1 MTNRI
6 LLSLLFLALL
16 LSACPKQIAPVDSR
30 SVEVKAKEWS
40 AQETAER
47 DLNQLPEYA
56 FAELNYFALVL
67 SKIQNEWYSNQELQP
82 EQALAA
88 ALASLPAT
96 TEGVA
101 AELDADR
108 GEVVVVVG
116 DEEFRRARADRAS
129 WPDLLATLQE
139 VAQFLDARL
148 DPEVGRESI
157 EFALVQGLVGSL
169 DQHSAFYPPSML
181 NSVDG
186 QDVSGEAGITVVQ
199 EAEGLRIVRVD
210 EGGPAAEAGVSLGAA
225 LTTVDGQDLS
235 GLSLEKLAGLLRGPT
250 GSTVTLGLMTNG
262 AASEATVKRARIVVP
277 STVATRLRAF
287 GVVKV
292 GGFLGRNTDDE
303 VRQIL
308 QRWLEPESG
317 DEPLGGVV
325 VDLRGNPGGYLSE
338 AFEIADLFV
347 AGGPLFSLGTRGSGE
362 ESTQARRF
370 GTKWEGPLVVLV
382 NEETRSGAEVIA
394 GALQAQGSG
403 LVVGRRTNGSGA
415 VRNVFDRGL
424 GGAHLVLTIGQ
435 MMVEGKTL
443 EGRGIWP
450 DVELRPI
457 RPNDLPAEAGM
468 STASAALHP
477 IWRPPEWTSESPPGP
492 LPPRW
497 SFECLECFDADA
509 NAWPPSPEDIL
520 ADPEIL
526 AAITLL
532 TTRCTTSSK
541 LRECL
546 KAGAATALY
555 PVLGEPDVR

>member
-1 MTNRI
+1 MNR
-6 LLSLLFLALL
+6 SLLFFLALALL

-30 SVEVKAKEWS
+30 SAEVKVKEWL
-40 AQETAER
+40 AQEAAER
-47 DLNQLPEYA
+47 ESNLPGYA

-67 SKIQNEWYSNQELQP
+67 SKVQSEWYSNQELQP

-96 TEGVA
+96 TEGVT

-108 GEVVVVVG
+108 GEVVVVVS
-116 DEEFRRARADRAS
+116 DEEFRRARDDRAS
-129 WPDLLATLQE
+129 WPDALATLQE
-139 VAQFLDARL
+139 VAEFLDARL

-157 EFALVQGLVGSL
+157 EFALIQGLVASL
-169 DQHSAFYPPSML
+169 DQHSAFYPPGIL

-186 QDVSGEAGITVVQ
+186 QDVSGETGLTVVQ
-199 EAEGLRIVRVD
+199 DAEALRIVRVHA
-210 EGGPAAEAGVSLGAA
+210 GGPAAEAGVALGSA
-225 LTTVDGQDLS
+225 LTTVDGQDVS
-235 GLSLEKLAGLLRGPT
+235 GLSLKKLAGRLRGPI
-250 GSTVTLGLMTNG
+250 GSTVTLGLVTNG
-262 AASEATVKRARIVVP
+262 AASEATVKRARIVAP
-277 STVATRLRAF
+277 SIVATRLGAF

-292 GGFLGRNTDDE
+292 WTLERNTHDE

-325 VDLRGNPGGYLSE
+325 VDLRSNPGGYLQV
-338 AFEIADLFV
+338 AIEIADLFV
-347 AGGPLFSLGTRGSGE
+347 AEGPLFSLGTRGSGE

-370 GTKWEGPLVVLV
+370 GTAWEGPLVVLV
-382 NEETRSGAEVIA
+382 NEDTCSGAEVIA

-403 LVVGRRTNGSGA
+403 LVVGTRTNGAGA

-450 DVELRPI
+450 DVELRPV
-457 RPNDLPAEAGM
+457 RPNDLPAEAGV
-468 STASAALHP
+468 STASMAIHP
-477 IWRPPEWTSESPPGP
+477 NWRPPEWTSEAPPGS

-509 NAWPPSPEDIL
+509 KAWPPSPEDVL

-546 KAGAATALY
+546 KAGAATALH
-555 PVLGEPDVR
+555 PVLGKPDVR